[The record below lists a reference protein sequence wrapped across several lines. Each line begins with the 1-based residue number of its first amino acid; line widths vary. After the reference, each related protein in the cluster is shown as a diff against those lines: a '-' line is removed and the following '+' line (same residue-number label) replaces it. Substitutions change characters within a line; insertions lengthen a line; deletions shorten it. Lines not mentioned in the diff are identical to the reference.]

1 MHTVACVSLHIALLV
16 PSFML
21 LKPMKHGA
29 SNKLP
34 STRQYQMRNHAGGA
48 PRGIPE
54 SATTP
59 WFPRNPPD
67 VSHIAAFI

>member
-1 MHTVACVSLHIALLV
+1 MHSSLCQFTHSTTRAFIHAA
-16 PSFML
+16 
-21 LKPMKHGA
+21 KPMKHGA

-59 WFPRNPPD
+59 WFPGNPLD
-67 VSHIAAFI
+67 ISHIAAFI